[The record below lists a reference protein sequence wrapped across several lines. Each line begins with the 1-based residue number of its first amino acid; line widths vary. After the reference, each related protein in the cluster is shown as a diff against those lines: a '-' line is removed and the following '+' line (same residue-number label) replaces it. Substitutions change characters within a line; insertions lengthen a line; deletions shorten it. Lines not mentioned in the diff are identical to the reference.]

1 MIAEKPET
9 PLSCILG
16 ITARTCG
23 GVSTCYE
30 GGLSIP
36 LLVRWPDQIVPQIR
50 EELVSTIDLL
60 PTLLTAAQAHPVEG
74 VPGRAWQPLFKP
86 GHVSWRSHLFA
97 EYHMHAANN
106 FFLSAWLST
115 NASS

>member
-1 MIAEKPET
+1 M
-9 PLSCILG
+9 
-16 ITARTCG
+16 
-23 GVSTCYE
+23 
-30 GGLSIP
+30 
-36 LLVRWPDQIVPQIR
+36 RWPDQIRASDKGGIG
-50 EELVSTIDLL
+50 STIDLL

-106 FFLSAWLST
+106 FSSARWLC
-115 NASS
+115 